1 MGTFSH
7 PAPAGTRERGV
18 EGMPEIKF
26 HGTLADIRDARKG
39 TPSRRSFPRAAK
51 DLIETLGIPH
61 TEIGRLT
68 VNGLESSLL
77 QPVGFDDRLDA
88 FPHIPPRPSPWKND
102 GKPDFPGDVAFI
114 ADINV
119 AGAGKLLRALGFDTL
134 MDPGLDDREI
144 ARRAHEENRV
154 VLSRDRNLLKRRLV
168 LFGCLIRSEE
178 PWKQLAEI
186 VRQYGLACLSKP
198 FSRCVRC
205 NAILVPVD
213 KEKVM
218 DRLQP
223 MTRLFYDSFHT
234 CPSCGRVFWKG
245 SHTLHMLEKIEPLL
259 AEGR

>member
-1 MGTFSH
+1 
-7 PAPAGTRERGV
+7 
-18 EGMPEIKF
+18 MPEITF
-26 HGTLADIRDARKG
+26 CGTLADILDTRKRM
-39 TPSRRSFPRAAK
+39 PSRHSFPRAAK

-68 VNGLESSLL
+68 VNGHESDFLH
-77 QPVGFDDRLDA
+77 PVGFDDRVEV
-88 FPHIPPRPSPWKND
+88 FPHIPPRPSPWKNSAD
-102 GKPDFPGDVAFI
+102 PDCSGDIAFF

-119 AGAGKLLRALGFDTL
+119 AGAGKLLRALGFDTV

-154 VLSRDRNLLKRRLV
+154 VLSRDRDLLKRRLV
-168 LFGCLIRSEE
+168 LFGCFIRSGE
-178 PWKQLAEI
+178 PWKQLAEV

-205 NAILVPVD
+205 NAVLAPVD

-218 DRLQP
+218 DRLLP
-223 MTRLFYDSFHT
+223 MTRLFYDSFHE

-259 AEGR
+259 AEGRETGANPGYQALM